1 LFQALPVG
9 HDVTTVTVVD
19 NPAPQ
24 PARGP
29 VGLFTVERYFAL
41 VDEGLLQPD
50 DRVELLE
57 GVVVAMAP
65 QNSPH
70 ASGVSRVTHVLIQAL
85 TNRAVVRTQMSF
97 IAGQYSVPEPDV
109 AVVPGRYEDY
119 DQSHPRA
126 ALLVVEIA
134 DSSLKQDRLTKAMI
148 YTAAAVPEYW
158 IVNVRG
164 QQVEV
169 HRDPDPAARRYR
181 SVTILRRDE
190 TIDLVAFPDTTVAVD
205 DLLPVLAR

>member
-1 LFQALPVG
+1 MAG
-9 HDVTTVTVVD
+9 DVTTVTVVD
-19 NPAPQ
+19 NPAPET
-24 PARGP
+24 ARDP
-29 VGLFTVERYFAL
+29 VGLFTVERYCAL
-41 VDEGLLQPD
+41 VDEGLLQED

-65 QNSPH
+65 QNTPH
-70 ASGVSRVTHVLIQAL
+70 ASGVARVTEVLIDAVRR
-85 TNRAVVRTQMSF
+85 RAVVRTQLSF
-97 IAGQYSVPEPDV
+97 IAGPYSVPEPDV
-109 AVVPGRYEDY
+109 AVVPGRHVDY
-119 DQSHPRA
+119 DDAHPRT

-134 DSSLKQDRLTKAMI
+134 DSSLKQDRLTKSMI
-148 YTAAAVPEYW
+148 YATAAVPEYW

-181 SVTILRRDE
+181 SVTILRRE
-190 TIDLVAFPDTTVAVD
+190 GAIDLVAFPDTTVAVD